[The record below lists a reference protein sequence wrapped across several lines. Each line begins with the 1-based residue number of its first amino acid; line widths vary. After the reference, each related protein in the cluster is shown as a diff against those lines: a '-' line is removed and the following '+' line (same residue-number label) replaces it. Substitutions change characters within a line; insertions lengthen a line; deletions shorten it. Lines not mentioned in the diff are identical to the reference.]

1 MPDRLDDEDFDAL
14 VTEVAQVR
22 DATTAIDGGQLVG
35 TSTVNALASVL
46 EDVRGQREAARAAL
60 APAVVSL
67 VLVALA
73 MILRLQVATVG
84 LRAPEQAL
92 ADLRGVGRRRAW
104 VLGLSE
110 PWLLVLVSVPLGLAA
125 GYAAAAGLARAWLR
139 PGLVLEVPT
148 ASVVGA
154 ALVTLAMAGVSAVA
168 VAQGMRETIAGR
180 LAGVHRPGASSRAVV
195 AAELVVVLLA
205 LVLPLTRVGADPD
218 GLAAADLLLP
228 VAIAVAAGLVTT
240 RAVAAVAARWTRRG
254 AQRPLSVFVAA
265 RAVAR
270 RSQGT
275 LVILPVTAAISL
287 AVFAVGVDSVAAGWR
302 ASVAATVAPADDV
315 YDSPLT
321 LDETFQ
327 LSRDVDP
334 EGRWVMGVGRVAV
347 PSSGTV
353 VAVDSSRLGRVGAWP
368 EQWLGRGTTGAAAA
382 DAVAPSAP
390 VLRIAGERIDVTAD
404 SPSAGATVVLGVR
417 TVVGDQTVRV
427 GPFPA
432 GTATLA
438 DETGACEP
446 GCLLRSISVD
456 GVGVPVVV
464 SDVTIDGV
472 PMVPSLADGGW
483 TSPPEDGSPARPA
496 ADDAGAVTVPVGT
509 TLVPAAAVVPLPVL
523 AGVDADGLLVDGGG
537 ALETSSET
545 LPVSVVE
552 EAESLPY
559 VGPAGLLVDLPSFLL
574 LSDPPPPLV
583 LSSVLVR
590 DDAPTEVVDG
600 LLSAGLV
607 RVGGVGDERR
617 SLDDSAYALALRLYL
632 VVGAVLLL
640 MALGGLLVSMAVQ
653 MPARRRDAASLRV
666 VGVPRRTVVT
676 ASVWE
681 SSVVLGAAAVSGI
694 LAGVAALA
702 VLLPSLDLG
711 VIDDAALPRVLPDPD
726 PSRVVAVAVAVGVV
740 LLAVAAVSSVLTVRQ
755 ARGASLRETAR

>member
-1 MPDRLDDEDFDAL
+1 MLASRPATPAPNVQPYRPAPYVVVPEVVAGLRPGQWDVQLESRLVVPDRLDDEDFDAL

-22 DATTAIDGGQLVG
+22 DATTPIDGGQLVG

-92 ADLRGVGRRRAW
+92 AALRGVGRRRSW

-110 PWLLVLVSVPLGLAA
+110 PWLLVLVSVPLGLVA

-154 ALVTLAMAGVSAVA
+154 AVVTVAMAGVSAVA
-168 VAQGMRETIAGR
+168 VAQGMRETIGGR
-180 LAGVHRPGASSRAVV
+180 LAGVHRPGASSRSVV
-195 AAELVVVLLA
+195 TAELVVVLLA

-240 RAVAAVAARWTRRG
+240 RVVAAVASRWTGRG

-275 LVILPVTAAISL
+275 LVILPVTAAISF

-334 EGRWVMGVGRVAV
+334 EGRYVMAVGRVAV

-368 EQWLGRGTTGAAAA
+368 EQWLGGGKTGAAAA
-382 DAVAPSAP
+382 DLVAPPSP

-464 SDVTIDGV
+464 SDVTIDGA
-472 PMVPSLADGGW
+472 PMVPSLADGGL
-483 TSPPEDGSPARPA
+483 GQ
-496 ADDAGAVTVPVGT
+496 
-509 TLVPAAAVVPLPVL
+509 
-523 AGVDADGLLVDGGG
+523 
-537 ALETSSET
+537 
-545 LPVSVVE
+545 
-552 EAESLPY
+552 
-559 VGPAGLLVDLPSFLL
+559 PAGGR
-574 LSDPPPPLV
+574 LSTTPGRRRRGGRDRAG
-583 LSSVLVR
+583 R
-590 DDAPTEVVDG
+590 DDA
-600 LLSAGLV
+600 
-607 RVGGVGDERR
+607 R
-617 SLDDSAYALALRLYL
+617 
-632 VVGAVLLL
+632 
-640 MALGGLLVSMAVQ
+640 
-653 MPARRRDAASLRV
+653 
-666 VGVPRRTVVT
+666 
-676 ASVWE
+676 
-681 SSVVLGAAAVSGI
+681 
-694 LAGVAALA
+694 
-702 VLLPSLDLG
+702 
-711 VIDDAALPRVLPDPD
+711 
-726 PSRVVAVAVAVGVV
+726 
-740 LLAVAAVSSVLTVRQ
+740 
-755 ARGASLRETAR
+755 ARGGSGPAAGAGGGGRGRTPR